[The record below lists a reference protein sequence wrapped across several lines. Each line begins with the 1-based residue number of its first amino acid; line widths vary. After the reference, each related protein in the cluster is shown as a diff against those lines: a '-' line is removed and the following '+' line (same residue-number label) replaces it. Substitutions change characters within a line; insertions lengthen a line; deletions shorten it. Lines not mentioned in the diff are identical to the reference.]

1 MSLLLSLSF
10 SLFSLL
16 STEPTDVYFV
26 FLSFV
31 IIIANLLIL
40 SLWTGLTQISWE
52 RTVVS
57 TDNLGRTVETS
68 GSCSYDGSL
77 PYVVAL
83 IIVNLGALLF
93 AIYEAYQARNI
104 STEFAES
111 EYIMKAV
118 VSMLLVCFIGLPVV
132 MIAEEQV
139 ARLFTFTGIIFVISM
154 SLLGLIFV
162 PKIKFHLDRH
172 TDRTSSDGT
181 SSANSGSVGS
191 VYSSP
196 YSSAGNNG
204 RKNLN
209 HQHARN
215 PIYRD
220 FGMEIVD
227 RSNSL
232 KRLEIENVKLR
243 KQLNRQQSQRT
254 ISSNSLSDEREQQQR
269 LEYSP
274 STTQQSFIMTLKTI
288 PQVMMESS
296 DEDEIENVS
305 SSNEIT
311 VETTIGMEDNTGFLE
326 EN

>member
-1 MSLLLSLSF
+1 
-10 SLFSLL
+10 
-16 STEPTDVYFV
+16 
-26 FLSFV
+26 
-31 IIIANLLIL
+31 
-40 SLWTGLTQISWE
+40 
-52 RTVVS
+52 
-57 TDNLGRTVETS
+57 VETS

-154 SLLGLIFV
+154 SLLGLIFM
-162 PKIKFHLDRH
+162 PKIKFHLDKQ
-172 TDRTSSDGT
+172 TDRTLPNKSSN
-181 SSANSGSVGS
+181 ANPGSVGS